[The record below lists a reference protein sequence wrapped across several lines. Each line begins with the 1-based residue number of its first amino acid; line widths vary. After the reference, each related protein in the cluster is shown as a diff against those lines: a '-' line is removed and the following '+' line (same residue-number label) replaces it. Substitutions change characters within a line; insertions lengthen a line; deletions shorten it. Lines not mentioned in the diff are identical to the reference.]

1 MDTVVFTATVSQP
14 MADTAMLD
22 TATARG
28 LLTLRLT
35 PGMDMEDSMVT
46 DSQPMVATDMDCG
59 ARRRGPLMLRPNQ
72 RLTPGSDMVDFTA
85 TVLAWAMAAMAMEVL
100 AMDTERGPL
109 RPSLRPMPGT
119 DMVDFTGT
127 VLAWAMAMEVL
138 ATDTERGP
146 LRPSLRLMPGT
157 DMVAYTAT
165 DSQPMAVTATDCGE
179 RSEHDQNHRLIITCN
194 KPNDLI
200 GSDP

>member
-1 MDTVVFTATVSQP
+1 
-14 MADTAMLD
+14 
-22 TATARG
+22 
-28 LLTLRLT
+28 
-35 PGMDMEDSMVT
+35 
-46 DSQPMVATDMDCG
+46 MVATDTVCG
-59 ARRRGPLMLRPNQ
+59 ARRRGPLMLRPSLRPTPGSDMVDFTATATVLAWAMAAMAMEVLATDTERGPLRPSQ

-100 AMDTERGPL
+100 ATDTERGPL

-119 DMVDFTGT
+119 DMVAFTAT
-127 VLAWAMAMEVL
+127 VLAWAMVMEVL

-146 LRPSLRLMPGT
+146 LRPNLRPMPGT
-157 DMVAYTAT
+157 DMVASTAT

-179 RSEHDQNHRLIITCN
+179 RSKHDQKHRLIITCN

-200 GSDP
+200 GLDP